1 MWKTDIQRG
10 NTFRWVEK
18 KVKSNQESCE
28 DKVVF
33 GRHEDKEWKAGRQTD
48 RQTDRQT
55 GMKDSL
61 IDRQTQTFK
70 NLKADTNL
78 NSDRKFNIFETVTN
92 IDWS

>member
-33 GRHEDKEWKAGRQTD
+33 GRHEYKEWKADWQID
-48 RQTDRQT
+48 RQTDRNERQP
-55 GMKDSL
+55 
-61 IDRQTQTFK
+61 DR
-70 NLKADTNL
+70 
-78 NSDRKFNIFETVTN
+78 
-92 IDWS
+92 